1 MRIGELQFKPGT
13 SLTNPG
19 SGPAGLGTVSS
30 THFRTSGVSRGSLCF
45 ENPFPITGSLRPL
58 IPKASRMP
66 HLVEALPGPPSLCV
80 ASPPNLKSSGCRA
93 PPEGRVWAPPCGP
106 APLLHRVLTRLLIA
120 ASSEAPGGRKTG
132 LSQLGCPDASPHT
145 EQAAGAPKAS
155 FQAKTALALG
165 KGRSCW
171 SHFCSSLLPK
181 VAPTP
186 RPPSGAGCS
195 TMLLCWGA
203 GWQQT
208 RMSFEPRRPG
218 LISSA
223 AAGTPLDLLGPGSSS
238 SKEIIIYAM
247 EFP

>member
-19 SGPAGLGTVSS
+19 SGPAGLGTVSP

-45 ENPFPITGSLRPL
+45 EHPFPITGSLRPL

-66 HLVEALPGPPSLCV
+66 HLVEALPGPQPQCSKPSQ
-80 ASPPNLKSSGCRA
+80 
-93 PPEGRVWAPPCGP
+93 PEVKWLPRSARGKGVGATLWPYAFITLG
-106 APLLHRVLTRLLIA
+106 ADSRLLIA
-120 ASSEAPGGRKTG
+120 AYSEARGGRKTR
-132 LSQLGCPDASPHT
+132 LSQLGCPDASPHP

-186 RPPSGAGCS
+186 RPPSGAAARCYFVGVQGGS
-195 TMLLCWGA
+195 
-203 GWQQT
+203 
-208 RMSFEPRRPG
+208 RRG
-218 LISSA
+218 
-223 AAGTPLDLLGPGSSS
+223 
-238 SKEIIIYAM
+238 
-247 EFP
+247 